1 MSDTTST
8 TLLTGATGYVGGRLL
23 PLLESRGERVRCLV
37 RRPNNLGNATT
48 LASEIVQGDVL
59 DADSLVGAFEGV
71 DTAYYLVHSMGASGS
86 FEDRDRVAARN
97 FAQAARDAG
106 VRRIIYLGGLGDDD
120 ERLSPHLRSRHE
132 VGEVLKESGCTVIE
146 FRASIVIGS
155 GSLSF
160 ELVRALV
167 QRLPVMICPKWVGVQ
182 TQPIAIED
190 LLAYLL
196 AALDW
201 NGSECCI
208 FEIGGPDRVSYG
220 DIMREWARQRGL
232 RRWLISVPVLT
243 PRLSSLWLG
252 LVTPVYAR
260 IGRKLVDSLRNPT
273 IIKDQTAL
281 DEFPVKPRGFSEAIQ
296 RALINEDHELTE
308 TRWSDALSSARGVRN
323 WGGTRFGNRIIDT
336 RSMHANVS
344 PFEAFTP
351 IRRIGGK
358 NGWYFTDFLW
368 TLRGWIDLVCG
379 GVGIRRGRRDPNHLR
394 VGDVL
399 DWWRVE
405 EYVPDRKLRLLAEMK
420 VPGRAWLE
428 FEVEP
433 EAEGASVRQ
442 TAIFDPVGL
451 WGIIYWYTLYPLH
464 VIIFH
469 GMLSRI
475 VDFAESAK
483 VEV

>member
-201 NGSECCI
+201 NGSECRI